1 MRLPPWT
8 VRASKI
14 TFAVALLLVVADWAV
29 FRLRVARGTGLAS
42 VEVRQFMAT
51 PLKANRTEY
60 DYVDTIEQ
68 PCVRSVLP
76 HQALPPCWWVQ
87 MHRDQW
93 QSL

>member
-8 VRASKI
+8 GTVSK
-14 TFAVALLLVVADWAV
+14 TALAVALVFYLADWAL
-29 FRLRVARGTGLAS
+29 FRLRLAHGTGLGS

-60 DYVDTIEQ
+60 DYVDTIQQ
-68 PCVRSVLP
+68 PCVRSVIP
-76 HQALPPCWWVQ
+76 HEALPPCWWLER
-87 MHRDQW
+87 HPDQW

>member
-8 VRASKI
+8 RAASKI
-14 TFAVALLLVVADWAV
+14 GLGVLLLFYAADLALFH
-29 FRLRVARGTGLAS
+29 FRARHGTGVGS

-68 PCVRSVLP
+68 PCVRALLP
-76 HQALPPCWWVQ
+76 HQQLPPCWWVQ

-93 QSL
+93 QAL